1 MRKFWAFLSLFGSLG
16 TLLCCAIPALLVTL
30 GMGASLAWFISAFPQ
45 VTILSEYKEITFL
58 VAGALVLG
66 SWVARYYAPAPKVC
80 FENICKETRD
90 VSFWILVLST
100 LLIGIGVVSALFFK
114 YTVN

>member
-16 TLLCCAIPALLVTL
+16 TLVCCAIPALLVTL
-30 GMGASLAWFISAFPQ
+30 GMGATLAGLISVFPQ
-45 VTILSEYKEITFL
+45 LTILSEYKEITFS
-58 VAGALVLG
+58 VAGILVLG

-80 FENICKETRD
+80 FDNICKDTRD

-100 LLIGIGVVSALFFK
+100 LLIGIGGIVAFVLI
-114 YTVN
+114 